1 MLIIHDSFQSFWNIF
16 SEGKI
21 HGDSKCWF
29 KYVDCTDPRITGRL
43 SLRED
48 GLIFSSTEP
57 RVIFNI
63 KNVPHNLDNLLFD
76 TTQLQEIRKCV
87 GRFRHK
93 SRSSVR
99 EITNVQFHCLRS
111 QNRIQPSWKTSTS
124 KERKVGNPLLFKPTY
139 DQIAKIRTE
148 AIQKKDTCSILKQS
162 QSSGD

>member
-1 MLIIHDSFQSFWNIF
+1 MILFKA
-16 SEGKI
+16 SEIYYLRGKCKEI
-21 HGDSKCWF
+21 ASAGSSMWTAQILELQADW
-29 KYVDCTDPRITGRL
+29 V
-43 SLRED
+43 RED

-57 RVIFNI
+57 RVICNI
-63 KNVPHNLDNLLFD
+63 KNVPHNLDKLLFD
-76 TTQLQEIRKCV
+76 TTQLEEIRKCV

-111 QNRIQPSWKTSTS
+111 QNRIQPSSKTSTRS
-124 KERKVGNPLLFKPTY
+124 KERKAGNPLLFKPTY

-148 AIQKKDTCSILKQS
+148 AIQKKDTCSILRQS